1 MKKVKLFI
9 LAALITSAMFISC
22 STSESVKSEKGPD
35 RPMEAPE
42 GKASDKY
49 EGLKRT
55 VAIGRFSNETSY
67 AKGAFYDREN
77 DPMKKQVMDILSTKL
92 TISGKFILLER
103 SDLELVEKEQALAG
117 ITSESIGA
125 DYLLIGSITKYGRK
139 TTGTHAS
146 IFGGSKTQTVEA
158 GVSVRLID
166 VRTGEVIY
174 AEEGNGE
181 AEVTN
186 ASVLGFGTTANYDST
201 LSDKAI
207 EAAVESL
214 VGNIEKNCTDRP
226 WKTYIISNE
235 DNTVLI
241 SGGASQGI
249 KNGDV
254 FKLMTVGKKVK
265 NPQTGLYITL
275 PGDEVG
281 KVQVVRTMG
290 SGKNEYSIVNVI
302 SGSIS
307 GDISKYEIQE

>member
-1 MKKVKLFI
+1 MKKNLLIVLSVLISSALF
-9 LAALITSAMFISC
+9 FSC
-22 STSESVKSEKGPD
+22 STSESVTSAKGPD
-35 RPMEAPE
+35 RAMEAPE
-42 GKASDKY
+42 GKGSDKY

-67 AKGAFYDREN
+67 AKGAFYDRDN

-92 TISGKFILLER
+92 TVSGKFILLER
-103 SDLELVEKEQALAG
+103 EDLELVEKEQSLAG
-117 ITSESIGA
+117 ISSETVGA

-139 TTGTHAS
+139 TTGSHAS
-146 IFGGSKTQTVEA
+146 ILGGSKTQTVEA
-158 GVSVRLID
+158 GVSIRLID

-186 ASVLGFGTTANYDST
+186 TSVLGFGTSANYDST
-201 LSDKAI
+201 LADKAI
-207 EAAVESL
+207 EAAIESL

-235 DNTVLI
+235 DDTVLI

-249 KNGDV
+249 KKGDI

-275 PGDEVG
+275 PGNEVG
-281 KVQVVRTMG
+281 KVQVISTMG
-290 SGKNEYSIVNVI
+290 SGKNEYSIVSVI
-302 SGSIS
+302 DGSIS